1 VEARVRTAWDARGL
15 LIDPGGAARS
25 VPFWAGSYH
34 YWRSEPGQWKA
45 GLRAIAELG
54 LLLVET
60 PVPWSVH
67 ETASRYT
74 WSGRADLARFVGL
87 AGEAGLGVVLRPGPC
102 VGAEL
107 TYLGFPERLLR
118 DGDLLART
126 AHGTPAWLPLPPR
139 MFPVPSY
146 ASARFH
152 EQVAAWY
159 AALAEVVAPL
169 LAPDGPVVA
178 LAVDHQAQLFHR
190 LGAYDLDYHPDAIA
204 WWHDDGGHGE
214 PPRAWDPAHAERC
227 AHWVRFKDRY
237 RARALGRFAA
247 ALDEVGLGGVAR
259 YHDVAPGDPAH
270 GALPGIET
278 AIGGPVGIGVHNG
291 RHGFAAVRRRALHV
305 VGSQDV
311 PLAPQVALSA
321 SPFLV
326 QPDRD
331 ADPDRPR
338 DALLT
343 LLAAGVRG
351 FGLETAV
358 ERDRYLGGAIDGR
371 GHVVPGASWIA
382 PLLGALRAADWTSL
396 RRAAPIAV
404 VLGRADWRFA
414 LASSVVDPVTPV
426 IADALGLGAGGAA
439 ELGRDGQGALARRW
453 LAAIEDALT
462 LAEIPYVIVDEAA
475 PIERL
480 RGYAAVIAPTLDRVD
495 RGLWKALKTLAD
507 EKAVVVIGPGVPT
520 HDELGAPLGDDA
532 APPKRSGRIR
542 PGSLGD
548 GAGLAEDLAS
558 LAGDPPEAWLVDH
571 PDDVDCAAFADAGGA
586 VRVVFVCS
594 RGDHA
599 ETAELI
605 APDGAVLRDPFTGET
620 LTAGNG
626 RVRVRVPDR
635 GVRLLIV
642 ESA

>member
-15 LIDPGGAARS
+15 LIDPGGAARA
-25 VPFWAGSYH
+25 VPYWAGSFH
-34 YWRSEPGQWKA
+34 YWRSEPAQWKA

-54 LLLVET
+54 LTLVET

-67 ETASRYT
+67 ESASGRYLWT
-74 WSGRADLARFVGL
+74 GRADLARFVGL

-152 EQVAAWY
+152 EQVAAWF
-159 AALAEVVAPL
+159 AAVAAVVTPL

-178 LAVDHQAQLFHR
+178 IGVDHQAQLFHR

-214 PPRAWDPAHAERC
+214 PPRSWDPAHAERC
-227 AHWVRFKDRY
+227 VHWVRFKERY

-259 YHDVAPGDPAH
+259 YHDVAPGDP
-270 GALPGIET
+270 GLGSLPAIET
-278 AIGGPVGIGVHNG
+278 AIGGPVGIDVHNG
-291 RHGFAAVRRRALHV
+291 RGDLGIVRRRALHA
-305 VGSQDV
+305 VGSQDL
-311 PLAPQVALSA
+311 PLAPAVALSA

-326 QPDRD
+326 PPDAD

-338 DALLT
+338 DVLLA

-351 FGLETAV
+351 FGLASAV
-358 ERDRYLGGAIDGR
+358 ERDRHLGGAIDGR

-382 PLLGALRAADWTSL
+382 PLLAALTAADWTSL
-396 RRAAPIAV
+396 RRATPIAL
-404 VLGRADWRFA
+404 VLSRADLRFA

-426 IADALGLGAGGAA
+426 IADALGLGAGGVA
-439 ELGRDGQGALARRW
+439 ELGRDGDGALARRW
-453 LAAIEDALT
+453 FQAIEDALT

-480 RGYAAVIAPTLDRVD
+480 RDFTAVVAPTHGRVD
-495 RGLWKALKTLAD
+495 RGLWKTLKALAD
-507 EKAVVVIGPGVPT
+507 ERHVVVIGPGVPT
-520 HDELGAPLGDDA
+520 HDELGRPLGDDL

-542 PGSLGD
+542 AGSLAD
-548 GAGLAEDLAS
+548 GAGLAEDLAA

-571 PDDVDCAAFADAGGA
+571 PDDVDCAAFADEGGA
-586 VRVVFVCS
+586 TRVVFVCS
-594 RGDHA
+594 RGNTS

-605 APDGAVLRDPFTGET
+605 APEGAAVRDPFTGET

-626 RVRVRVPDR
+626 RIRVRVPER
-635 GVRLLIV
+635 GVRMLIV
-642 ESA
+642 ES